1 MFKKIAKMASLL
13 SPFKGEF
20 GGSAN
25 VISAEALIHAGLV
38 RENNEDSYLILP
50 EYQCWAVADGMGGCE
65 CGEIASAIAICSL
78 KTAIASGQDLIAAIQ
93 YSHHA
98 VEQAARD
105 GLGTAGMGSTLVAI
119 QLNNGVYRIAWVGD
133 SRAYLYRSELKCLTK
148 DHSYIQLML
157 DQGLISD
164 NDIENHPYKN
174 VVTQALGGTD
184 KSITVDMIEGKLQRD
199 DIFLLCSDGLSGKV
213 SFQGIE
219 QALSDHNNT
228 LNDRANYLVHEALA
242 AGGEDNITLILLEV
256 GTAFSDSFR
265 N

>member
-1 MFKKIAKMASLL
+1 MFKKIAKMATLL
-13 SPFKGEF
+13 SRFKGEA

-25 VISAEALIHAGLV
+25 VISAEALTHTGRV

-65 CGEIASAIAICSL
+65 GGEIASAIAISSL

-98 VEQAARD
+98 IEQAAKD
-105 GLGTAGMGSTLVAI
+105 GLGAAGMGSTLVAI
-119 QLNNGVYRIAWVGD
+119 QAKNEVYRIAWVGD

-164 NDIENHPYKN
+164 SDIENHPYKN
-174 VVTQALGGTD
+174 VITQALGGIG
-184 KSITVDMIEGKLQRD
+184 KSITVDMIEGKLQNG

-213 SFQGIE
+213 SAHNIE
-219 QALSDHNNT
+219 LVLARSAETLSGKADCLIQQAL
-228 LNDRANYLVHEALA
+228 E
-242 AGGEDNITLILLEV
+242 AGGDDNITLILLEV
-256 GTAFSDSFR
+256 CA
-265 N
+265 